1 MRKISISSFADEGWW
16 NWSKADAPRNIPI
29 FGFIDE
35 SWGNWSKCDALRK
48 SQVPDSL
55 TKAEETDR
63 RNNPIFSFIDEG
75 WWNWSKAEAM
85 RKISISASF
94 ADDGWW
100 NWSKADAPRK
110 QFLASLTKANETDRR
125 LMSRAQEEN
134 PSIRAS
140 QLLASQSME
149 SGPRSEQHRCNEV
162 VSVETWYSWN
172 WLIWLMVM
180 FLPLEGC

>member
-1 MRKISISSFADEGWW
+1 MKLI
-16 NWSKADAPRNIPI
+16 
-29 FGFIDE
+29 
-35 SWGNWSKCDALRK
+35 
-48 SQVPDSL
+48 
-55 TKAEETDR
+55 
-63 RNNPIFSFIDEG
+63 
-75 WWNWSKAEAM
+75 AEAM

-100 NWSKADAPRK
+100 TWSKVDAPRK

-149 SGPRSEQHRCNEV
+149 SGPRSEQHSCNEV
-162 VSVETWYSWN
+162 VSVETWYSSN
-172 WLIWLMVM
+172 WLMWLMVM
-180 FLPLEGC
+180 FLPLEGLLTPEGALGCWRLIVQDPAFAFPALFVKTCTCQVQRQNC